1 MSIYRARA
9 LEIAAAALENEISRM
24 RREADELR
32 RDARSDARRR
42 GLRDIWKRV
51 TELVDRGLDEDA
63 ARATVATRL
72 DVSRETVDYWMQ
84 RADRQIAAMKKWRRD
99 RQIILMAHTRSNTE
113 IAELFQLH
121 PVTVSKIIQRQLKAR
136 FRA

>member
-1 MSIYRARA
+1 
-9 LEIAAAALENEISRM
+9 M

>member
-63 ARATVATRL
+63 ARATVATRH

>member
-9 LEIAAAALENEISRM
+9 LEIAAAALEDEISRM

-42 GLRDIWKRV
+42 ELRDIWKRV

-72 DVSRETVDYWMQ
+72 DVGRETVDYWMQ

-113 IAELFQLH
+113 LAELFQLH